1 MRGLLEKDFRLLWK
15 RKNYL
20 LMIGIMAI
28 LFSNTMDGYFIAP
41 YICLLC
47 MLLTVST
54 ISYDEFDNGY
64 PFLMVLPITPKTYAV
79 EKYVLAGIMGT
90 ISFLLTVVLLVSSTF
105 LQTKSI
111 EVSVLMEKLAIFAPF
126 YMIMFSV
133 MAPVRL
139 KFGNE
144 KSQIVLLLVGGIG
157 MLAALFGKKLLS
169 LYPEGMAGIVQK
181 MQHIPDE
188 AFLWT
193 GVVLLVLLVLS
204 SLRISI
210 SIMNHKEY

>member
-20 LMIGIMAI
+20 LMIGIMAV

-79 EKYVLAGIMGT
+79 EKYVLAAITGT
-90 ISFLLTVVLLVSSTF
+90 ISFLLTVVLLVAATF
-105 LQTKSI
+105 FQNRSI
-111 EVSVLMEKLAIFAPF
+111 EVSVLSEKLAIFAPF
-126 YMIMFSV
+126 YMIMFSIL
-133 MAPVRL
+133 APVRL
-139 KFGNE
+139 KFGSE
-144 KSQIVLLLVGGIG
+144 KSQIVLLLVGGSG
-157 MLAALFGKKLLS
+157 MLAALFGKNLLS
-169 LYPEGMAGIVQK
+169 LCSKGMTGIVWRL
-181 MQHIPDE
+181 QHIPDA
-188 AFLWT
+188 AFLWI
-193 GVVLLVLLVLS
+193 GVVLLVILVLG